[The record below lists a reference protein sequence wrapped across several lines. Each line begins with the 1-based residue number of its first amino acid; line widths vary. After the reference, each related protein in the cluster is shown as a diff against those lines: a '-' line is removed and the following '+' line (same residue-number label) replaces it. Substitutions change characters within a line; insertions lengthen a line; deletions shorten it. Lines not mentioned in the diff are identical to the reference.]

1 MNLLLACVVAASRR
15 RTGGSTGPHVRGL
28 LVMRKAYRQAQILKL
43 IRSRSISTQEDLAE
57 VLAGVGVDASQVT
70 LSRDIRELGLVK
82 SAAGYREPLVEAP
95 AANHENLRRVLQE
108 FLRDVRVA
116 QNLVVLR
123 TVPGGAQPVARTLDT
138 EGWPEIV
145 GTVAGDDTIFIA
157 AASGAS
163 AKSLRKKLMGFW

>member
-1 MNLLLACVVAASRR
+1 
-15 RTGGSTGPHVRGL
+15 
-28 LVMRKAYRQAQILKL
+28 MRKAYRQAQILKL
-43 IRSRSISTQEDLAE
+43 IRGRSISTQEDLAE
-57 VLAGVGVDASQVT
+57 QLARVGIDASQVT

-82 SAAGYREPLVEAP
+82 AAAGYRESQAEAP
-95 AANHENLRRVLQE
+95 SVNHDNLRRVLQE
-108 FLRDVRVA
+108 FLRDIRLA

-157 AASGAS
+157 AGSVAS
-163 AKSLRKKLMGFW
+163 AKSLRKRLTEIW